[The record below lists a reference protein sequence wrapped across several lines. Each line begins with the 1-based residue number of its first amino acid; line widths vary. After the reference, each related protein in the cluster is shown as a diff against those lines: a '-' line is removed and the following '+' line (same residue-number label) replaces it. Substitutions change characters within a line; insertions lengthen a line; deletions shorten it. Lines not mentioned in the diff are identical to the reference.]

1 MRRSFLIQ
9 RLEESRWRLLKSLS
23 MFTEMS
29 ASVYEC
35 ARFTGPQNRPRNL
48 AAWFPT
54 QVAND
59 IRTL

>member
-1 MRRSFLIQ
+1 VLIDI
-9 RLEESRWRLLKSLS
+9 LLTSLS

>member
-1 MRRSFLIQ
+1 MLIDI
-9 RLEESRWRLLKSLS
+9 LLTSLS

-29 ASVYEC
+29 ASVCKC
-35 ARFTGPQNRPRNL
+35 ARFTGPQNRPRKP

-54 QVAND
+54 QVANE

>member
-1 MRRSFLIQ
+1 MLIDIP
-9 RLEESRWRLLKSLS
+9 LTLLS

-48 AAWFPT
+48 RYGSQPK
-54 QVAND
+54 
-59 IRTL
+59 